1 MTDGMNKWPANDI
14 GHPLAWLL
22 GLLLITASGVAVFWI
37 FFSVVG
43 TLVSF
48 ATHCRG
54 C

>member
-1 MTDGMNKWPANDI
+1 MKTVNNDPDI
-14 GHPLAWLL
+14 GHPLVWLW
-22 GLLLITASGVAVFWI
+22 GFLLMTAFATVLVYI

-43 TLVSF
+43 TLISF